1 MSVKTNDVKKLGFT
15 NEEINEI
22 LDEAGIEVSRYY
34 LRNCQKFAELLNDL
48 DYEGE
53 MNKDDVINFLYPT
66 SDGNEEK
73 PQSGG
78 ADVHEKLKEVQ
89 EIDDNVYEERRGED
103 EFYEQD
109 EKKAEEVRNEID
121 EEIKNEKEVEEY
133 MNEINKGNLEM
144 DEEYER
150 ELNAEAMRIY
160 EDVKS
165 YNDDVKERIEGTFER
180 LDKNPFGE
188 KLDLRI
194 YGKDE
199 LRVVDQKL
207 KEFYEKHIMTQPI
220 ERKILVH
227 YIVNGQERS
236 QPIDKESFRQRFEQM
251 LNGQFIY
258 KIEELSGNISDDGT
272 KLYLEFF
279 DVIYFTI
286 HDKIKKPANAKNM
299 KESNFWCYRLKKGFE
314 IFEPFLKRY
323 QIFTKLTNEN
333 NECREEMKYNCLLYA
348 LSFTIKDENLLV
360 EISNRFLDSKY
371 CPTNVLSK
379 ICDEYKIKCVLR
391 YVDDKVV
398 R

>member
-1 MSVKTNDVKKLGFT
+1 MSVKTNDMKKLGFT

-66 SDGNEEK
+66 SDNNEENEK
-73 PQSGG
+73 P
-78 ADVHEKLKEVQ
+78 KEVQ
-89 EIDDNVYEERRGED
+89 EIDNNVYEERRGED
-103 EFYEQD
+103 EYYEQD

-180 LDKNPFGE
+180 LDKKPFGE

-199 LRVVDQKL
+199 RGCA
-207 KEFYEKHIMTQPI
+207 M
-220 ERKILVH
+220 
-227 YIVNGQERS
+227 
-236 QPIDKESFRQRFEQM
+236 
-251 LNGQFIY
+251 
-258 KIEELSGNISDDGT
+258 
-272 KLYLEFF
+272 
-279 DVIYFTI
+279 
-286 HDKIKKPANAKNM
+286 
-299 KESNFWCYRLKKGFE
+299 
-314 IFEPFLKRY
+314 
-323 QIFTKLTNEN
+323 
-333 NECREEMKYNCLLYA
+333 
-348 LSFTIKDENLLV
+348 
-360 EISNRFLDSKY
+360 
-371 CPTNVLSK
+371 
-379 ICDEYKIKCVLR
+379 
-391 YVDDKVV
+391 
-398 R
+398 